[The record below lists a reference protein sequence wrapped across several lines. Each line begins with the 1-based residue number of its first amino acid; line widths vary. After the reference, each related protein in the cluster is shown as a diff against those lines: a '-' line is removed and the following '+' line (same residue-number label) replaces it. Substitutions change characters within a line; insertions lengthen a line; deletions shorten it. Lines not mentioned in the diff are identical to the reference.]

1 MTQPASG
8 DIPKVLAFDGGRLD
22 PDRRAT
28 GGIMTSKTNS
38 LSRRGVMKG
47 ALGAVAASTVPTGW
61 AIAQAKPLKVGL
73 MLPYSGTFAKLGE
86 NITLAVEML
95 IAEKGGKLG
104 GREIQIVK
112 LDDESKP
119 ENGPQNAERLVK
131 RDAVDVLIGTVHS
144 GVQMGIHKVVSESGT
159 LCIVPNAG
167 ANSVTRELCVKNV
180 FRTSFTNWQPAH
192 GMGLALGKRGIKK
205 AAWITWDYA
214 AGAESGQGFKE
225 GLEKHGGQ
233 VVKTLTLKFPETN
246 FQPLL
251 AQIPDLGVEAVGSF
265 FAGGGAV
272 QFVKEYKAAGIKVP
286 LCGSGFLTEGVLGP
300 QGDAAEGIE
309 TALHYGDGIDSA
321 RNVAFRKAFKV
332 KAQRDAD
339 VYAVQ
344 GYDAAQLLAIGL
356 EAVKGNMDD
365 EAGLYKAM
373 RAAKFESP
381 RGPVSISPSQDIV
394 HNIYLR
400 RAEKGEN
407 KVIGVAAE
415 NLADP
420 GTGCKL

>member
-1 MTQPASG
+1 MYRP
-8 DIPKVLAFDGGRLD
+8 I
-22 PDRRAT
+22 
-28 GGIMTSKTNS
+28 
-38 LSRRGVMKG
+38 SRRSLVKG
-47 ALGAVAASTVPTGW
+47 GLAAGAAVALPTRF

-86 NITLAVEML
+86 NITFAVEML

-104 GREIQIVK
+104 GREVQIVK

-131 RDAVDVLIGTVHS
+131 RDNVDVLIGTVHS
-144 GVQMGIHKVVSESGT
+144 GVQMGIHKVVRETGT
-159 LCIVPNAG
+159 LTIIPNAG
-167 ANSVTRELCVKNV
+167 ANAITRQLCAKNV
-180 FRTSFTNWQPAH
+180 FRASFSNWQPPY
-192 GMGLALGKRGIKK
+192 GMGLILGSRGVKK
-205 AAWITWDYA
+205 AAFVTWDYA
-214 AGAESGQGFKE
+214 AGTEAAEGFRE
-225 GLEKHGGQ
+225 GLAKHGGE

-251 AQIPDLGVEAVGSF
+251 AQIPDLGVEAVGAF

-272 QFVKEYKAAGIKVP
+272 QFVKEYRAAGIKPP
-286 LCGSGFLTEGVLGP
+286 LCGNGFLTEGTLAA
-300 QGDAAEGIE
+300 QGEAAEGIE
-309 TALHYGDGIDSA
+309 TALHYADGLDNP
-321 RNVAFRKAFKV
+321 RNTAFRKAFKD
-332 KAQRDAD
+332 KTQREAD

-373 RAAKFESP
+373 RSAKFESP

-400 RAEKGEN
+400 RAEKGQN
-407 KVIGVAAE
+407 KMFGIAAE
-415 NLADP
+415 ALADP

>member
-1 MTQPASG
+1 MTKS
-8 DIPKVLAFDGGRLD
+8 IISR
-22 PDRRAT
+22 RRA
-28 GGIMTSKTNS
+28 
-38 LSRRGVMKG
+38 LQG
-47 ALGAVAASTVPTGW
+47 AAALAGASTIPTGW

-86 NITLAVEML
+86 NITFAIEML

-104 GREIQIVK
+104 GRDVQIIK

-131 RDAVDVLIGTVHS
+131 RDGVDVLIGTVHS

-159 LCIVPNAG
+159 LSIIPNAG
-167 ANSVTRELCVKNV
+167 ANDVTRKLCAKNV
-180 FRTSFTNWQPAH
+180 FRTSFSNWQPAY
-192 GMGLALGKRGIKK
+192 GMGLALGKKGIKK
-205 AAWITWDYA
+205 AAWITWDYS
-214 AGAESGQGFKE
+214 AGAEAGEGFKQ
-225 GLEKHGGQ
+225 GLEKGGGQ
-233 VVKTLTLKFPETN
+233 VTKVLTLKFPETN

-251 AQIPDLGVEAVGSF
+251 AQIPDLGVEVVGSF

-272 QFVKEYKAAGIKVP
+272 QFVKEYKAAGIKAP

-309 TALHYGDGIDSA
+309 TALHYGDGID
-321 RNVAFRKAFKV
+321 NPKNKAFVEAFKA

-356 EAVKGNMDD
+356 DAAKGNMED
-365 EAGLYKAM
+365 EAALYKAM
-373 RAAKFESP
+373 RSAKFDSP
-381 RGPVSISPSQDIV
+381 RGPVAMSPSQNITQ
-394 HNIYLR
+394 NIYLR
-400 RAEKGEN
+400 RAEKGQN
-407 KVIGVAAE
+407 KVIGIAAE
-415 NLADP
+415 ALADP
-420 GTGCKL
+420 GSDCKLG

>member
-1 MTQPASG
+1 M
-8 DIPKVLAFDGGRLD
+8 ID
-22 PDRRAT
+22 PIT
-28 GGIMTSKTNS
+28 TV
-38 LSRRGVMKG
+38 SRRRILAG
-47 ALGAVAASTVPTGW
+47 AAGTFVASALPTRF
-61 AIAQAKPLKVGL
+61 AIAQARPLKIGL

-86 NITLAVEML
+86 NITFAIEQLV
-95 IAEKGGKLG
+95 AEKGGKLG
-104 GREIQIVK
+104 GRDVQFIK

-119 ENGPQNAERLVK
+119 EKGPENAERLVK

-144 GVQMGIHKVVSESGT
+144 GVQMGIHKVVRESGT

-167 ANSVTRELCVKNV
+167 AGAVTREQCAKNV

-192 GMGLALGKRGIKK
+192 GMGLALGKRGVKK

-214 AGAESGQGFKE
+214 AGAESGQGFKD
-225 GLEKHGGQ
+225 GLERHGGE
-233 VVKTLTLKFPETN
+233 VVKVLTLKFPETN

-251 AQIPDLGVEAVGSF
+251 AQIPDLGVEVIGSF

-286 LCGSGFLTEGVLGP
+286 LCGSGFLTEGVLGA

-309 TALHYGDGIDSA
+309 TALHYGDGID
-321 RNVAFRKAFKV
+321 NPKNTAFRKAFLDKT
-332 KAQRDAD
+332 QREAD

-356 EAVKGNMDD
+356 EAVKGNLED

-373 RAAKFESP
+373 RAAKFDSP
-381 RGPVSISPSQDIV
+381 RGSISLSPSQEVV

-400 RAEKGEN
+400 RAEKGLN
-407 KVIGVAAE
+407 KVIGIAAE

>member
-1 MTQPASG
+1 MTTT
-8 DIPKVLAFDGGRLD
+8 
-22 PDRRAT
+22 RR
-28 GGIMTSKTNS
+28 G
-38 LSRRGVMKG
+38 LSRRRLLAGG
-47 ALGAVAASTVPTGW
+47 AAATAATAIPTGW

-86 NITLAVEML
+86 NITSAIEML

-104 GREIQIVK
+104 GRDIQFVK

-119 ENGPQNAERLVK
+119 ELGPQNAERLVK

-144 GVQMGIHKVVSESGT
+144 GVQMGIHKVVRESGT

-167 ANSVTRELCVKNV
+167 ANVVTRAQCAKNV

-192 GMGLALGKRGIKK
+192 GMGLALGKRGVKK

-214 AGAESGQGFKE
+214 AGNEAGEGFKE
-225 GLEKHGGQ
+225 GLAKHGGQ

-251 AQIPDLGVEAVGSF
+251 AQIGDLGVEVVGSF

-286 LCGSGFLTEGVLGP
+286 LTGSGFLTEGVLQA
-300 QGDAAEGIE
+300 QGDAAEGLE
-309 TALHYGDGIDSA
+309 TALHYGDGLDNPK
-321 RNVAFRKAFKV
+321 NVAFRKAFKD
-332 KAQRDAD
+332 KTQRDAD

-356 EAVKGNMDD
+356 EAAKGKIED
-365 EAGLYKAM
+365 EASLYKAM
-373 RAAKFESP
+373 RAAKIDSP
-381 RGPVSISPSQDIV
+381 RGPISISSSQDVV

-400 RAEKGEN
+400 RVEKGQN
-407 KVIGVAAE
+407 KVVGIAAE